1 MNFISI
7 HNVNDN
13 DYVLINIDQITV
25 ICERTMSIKMS
36 DGSVIRTDTHS
47 LKKISERIRVGLIYE
62 D

>member
-13 DYVLINIDQITV
+13 DWVLINIDQIAV
-25 ICERTMSIKMS
+25 ICERTISIKMS
-36 DGSVIRTDTHS
+36 DGSVIRTDPYS
-47 LKKISERIRVGLIYE
+47 LKKLGERINGGLIYG